1 MVSEPFGTSMHEADA
16 TTRERIADRLR
27 EETLSASALA
37 AEFDVTAEAALT
49 HVEHVAKSLDGTGE
63 QLLVAPPECRDCGF
77 DAFDDRANRPSRCP
91 ECKSE
96 AVAEPSFRID

>member
-1 MVSEPFGTSMHEADA
+1 MREADA

-37 AEFDVTAEAALT
+37 TEFDVTADAALT
-49 HVEHVAKSLDGTGE
+49 HVQHVARSLSGTGE
-63 QLLVAPPECRDCGF
+63 RLLVAPPECRDCGF
-77 DAFDDRANRPSRCP
+77 SAFDDPANRPSRCP

-96 AVAEPSFRID
+96 AVAEPSFRVE